1 MNSWVTCWVI
11 GGSSSP
17 IVRPQREPSAR
28 SVESAFVFTLP
39 SSCLSEG
46 SDGLASWWND
56 QRAPPSCDQAVA
68 DSELVEVGDV
78 VLAAA
83 DPAVDRRDRDRDLI
97 SDLHRAQD
105 LDALAR
111 IAGTGRPRPGAGV
124 IG

>member
-17 IVRPQREPSAR
+17 IVRPLREPSAR
-28 SVESAFVFTLP
+28 SVVSAFVSNLS
-39 SSCLSEG
+39 SSCLSKG
-46 SDGLASWWND
+46 SDGLACWWND
-56 QRAPPSCDQAVA
+56 QRPPPPRDQAVA
-68 DSELVEVGDV
+68 DLELVEVGDV

-83 DPAVDRRDRDRDLI
+83 DPAVDRRDRDRDLV
-97 SDLHRAQD
+97 SDLQRAQD

-111 IAGTGRPRPGAGV
+111 IARSGRARPGAGV